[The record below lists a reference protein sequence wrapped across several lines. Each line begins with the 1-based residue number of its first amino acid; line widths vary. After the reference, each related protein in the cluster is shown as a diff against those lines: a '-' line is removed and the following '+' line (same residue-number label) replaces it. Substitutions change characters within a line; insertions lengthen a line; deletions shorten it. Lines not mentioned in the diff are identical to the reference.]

1 MERLLEVL
9 LVDDD
14 LLILDDL
21 ATIIDWEANGF
32 KVVASVYNGNQAL
45 DYIRKH
51 HVDIVIADIEMPQ
64 LNGLAFIK
72 KLNSLYSSIETIL
85 LTSFSKFDYAREAIS
100 LGVHNYLLKHELTD
114 EILLKNL
121 NEVKQKINQTS
132 HILISEDNL
141 LFTNALNSTNDELL
155 ASIFHFAK
163 TENGLVLIKILPRY
177 NLKQW
182 FQQDYEHDLMLKL
195 LNDQDVLYLKHKYPF
210 YILETNINEWTVG
223 LETDD
228 NNRYLPFEF
237 IYEMQKYTQSNH
249 VYSFVV
255 SDVIHTTELLKKT
268 IDKYNKVLSKLFYTN
283 SNIINLRDITMN
295 TNALNDDWYEQIIRI
310 ETIRDCIEITKKY
323 MNWLETNTPSLEV
336 CNITIQKLLQ
346 TMHKML
352 GFIHEEN
359 QDDFEKWQ
367 LITNFKDFK
376 EFVASWLDIL
386 NNAQGYSRKTS
397 YVMQYLNKNMDKDNV
412 LDLLCEDMGMN
423 KDYLS
428 RLVKKECGS
437 SLSTLL
443 LDIRLDKAMFLL
455 KTSNDKVYEIATK
468 CGFNTSQYFSI
479 VFYKKFKI
487 YPKDVSKELLK

>member
-45 DYIRKH
+45 DYIKKH
-51 HVDIVIADIEMPQ
+51 HVDIVITDIEMPQ

-132 HILISEDNL
+132 HMLISEDNL

-195 LNDQDVLYLKHKYPF
+195 LNDQDVLNLKHKYSF

-237 IYEMQKYTQSNH
+237 IYEIQKYMQSNH

-255 SDVIHTTELLKKT
+255 SDVIHTTESLKKT

-283 SNIINLRDITMN
+283 SNIVNLRDITMN

-310 ETIRDCIEITKKY
+310 ETISDCIEITKKY

-336 CNITIQKLLQ
+336 
-346 TMHKML
+346 
-352 GFIHEEN
+352 
-359 QDDFEKWQ
+359 
-367 LITNFKDFK
+367 
-376 EFVASWLDIL
+376 
-386 NNAQGYSRKTS
+386 
-397 YVMQYLNKNMDKDNV
+397 
-412 LDLLCEDMGMN
+412 
-423 KDYLS
+423 
-428 RLVKKECGS
+428 
-437 SLSTLL
+437 
-443 LDIRLDKAMFLL
+443 
-455 KTSNDKVYEIATK
+455 
-468 CGFNTSQYFSI
+468 
-479 VFYKKFKI
+479 
-487 YPKDVSKELLK
+487 